1 MLIPNVAKTWAPIGE
16 TPIIHHPCRRD
27 KVSVISR
34 VSVSPERQRLSLYYY
49 LFYDNIGQEEV
60 CLFLRHLCRHL
71 RGEVIV
77 LLDNSTTH
85 KGQPLQELVRR
96 HARLHLEYF
105 PAYAPELNPDEGVW
119 CQAKREL
126 VNSCPKDM
134 EALTADII
142 RSMNRIGESQ
152 SKLRGCIEQSELPI
166 FLR

>member
-1 MLIPNVAKTWAPIGE
+1 M
-16 TPIIHHPCRRD
+16 
-27 KVSVISR
+27 SVISA
-34 VSVSPERQRLSLYYY
+34 VSVSPQRQRLSLYYY

-60 CLFLRHLCRHL
+60 SLFLRHLLRHL

-85 KGQPLQELVRR
+85 KGQLLEKLLRL

-105 PAYAPELNPDEGVW
+105 PAYAPELNPDEGIW

-126 VNSCPKDM
+126 ANSCPKDI
-134 EALTADII
+134 EELTADII
-142 RSMNRIGESQ
+142 QSMNGIGESQ
-152 SKLRGCIEQSELPI
+152 SKLRGCIEQSELPS